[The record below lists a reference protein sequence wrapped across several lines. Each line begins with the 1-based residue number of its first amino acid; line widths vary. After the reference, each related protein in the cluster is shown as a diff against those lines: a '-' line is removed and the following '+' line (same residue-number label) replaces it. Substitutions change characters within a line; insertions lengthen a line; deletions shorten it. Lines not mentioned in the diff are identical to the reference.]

1 MASKTYKQWADFHYK
16 KLKKQNPGISE
27 SILKVMAGDAA
38 KRSFDAQQSAN
49 ASAQSALSDRPEALT
64 TTRVGPQAPTMPIPG
79 KGNKAPTPN
88 QAPATPTLTPLS
100 SMIPPG
106 GASYNDRIQ
115 QRLKATNSVAPT
127 LYPRF
132 SPIEVTGNVTTGLAA
147 PDFLKTLTD
156 SDYRRIKAVL
166 KEMNYRVAADKGA
179 VNKLLTENFSEL
191 FPVQTADALIKKL
204 SERVIGGGGGAE
216 QLPQRQIQKVDRQTL
231 ADFAQ
236 GIADEF
242 MFQLDPDRLKKVV
255 DTWEKKANRGV
266 VTTTKKVR
274 NPKTGKLEQV
284 TTTTRGF
291 QQATEG
297 EKLRE
302 QIKQESPQQVE
313 LAQGIS
319 FIDEL
324 KNILSG
330 GM

>member
-1 MASKTYKQWADFHYK
+1 MADKTYKQWADYHYK
-16 KLKKQNPGISE
+16 RLKKQSPGTPE
-27 SILKVMAGDAA
+27 NALKIMANDMA
-38 KRSFDAQQSAN
+38 KRSFDAQKSAG
-49 ASAQSALSDRPEALT
+49 AAAQTALSDKPGALT
-64 TTRVGPQAPTMPIPG
+64 SNRVGPDAASMPVPT
-79 KGNKAPTPN
+79 KVKPTQPSSTTT
-88 QAPATPTLTPLS
+88 AVPTLTPLS
-100 SMIPPG
+100 TMVAPG
-106 GASYNDRIQ
+106 GAMYNDRIQ
-115 QRLKATNSVAPT
+115 QRLKATNAVAPS

-132 SPIEVTGNVTTGLAA
+132 SPVEVGGTSTGLSA

-156 SDYRRIKAVL
+156 SDYARIKAVL
-166 KEMNYRVAADKGA
+166 KKMNYRVAADKGA
-179 VNKLLTENFSEL
+179 VNKLLAESFSEL

-204 SERVIGGGGGAE
+204 SERVIGGGGEAE